1 MSTIWAFNNIESKHT
16 LYRREDCMKKL
27 CTSLREHATNA
38 TNFEK
43 KKMLPL
49 TKQEVKLHQDTTEC
63 YICGKRF
70 LEKFASDENYRNVRN
85 HCHLTGKNRG
95 AAHSICN
102 LRFNVPNKVPLT
114 LHNGTNYDYH
124 FIIKE
129 LANKFE
135 GQFECLREKNRK
147 VKKFFHSNRKEVTEI
162 NKNGNEKVVTIS
174 YKTKFIDSER
184 FMTTSLS
191 SLVDNLT
198 EVIHK
203 ITRQDCDYFLGYES
217 VKDNLIKYKCLSC
230 NKNYSNKINEE
241 LKKRFKNTFEF
252 SNNDINKFIFL
263 LRKGVYP
270 YEYMDES
277 EKFNETTVPEKEE
290 FHSNLNIEDITDADY
305 MHAKTVRKDF
315 EIKNLREYHDLH
327 LKRDRLLLAVF
338 KNFRKMCLKIYHLDP
353 VKFLSSPGLAWQAA
367 LKKIEVKLESLT
379 YTDILL
385 MELKAAYA
393 TKFIVMQKL
402 IINIWKIMIR
412 IKNHHILNIGM

>member
-1 MSTIWAFNNIESKHT
+1 MDKEFVGLRAKRYS
-16 LYRREDCMKKL
+16 Y
-27 CTSLREHATNA
+27 LREN
-38 TNFEK
+38 NNEDK
-43 KKMLPL
+43 KAKG
-49 TKQEVKLHQDTTEC
+49 TKKCVLKKTLKFQD
-63 YICGKRF
+63 Y
-70 LEKFASDENYRNVRN
+70 EN
-85 HCHLTGKNRG
+85 C
-95 AAHSICN
+95 
-102 LRFNVPNKVPLT
+102 
-114 LHNGTNYDYH
+114 
-124 FIIKE
+124 
-129 LANKFE
+129 
-135 GQFECLREKNRK
+135 
-147 VKKFFHSNRKEVTEI
+147 
-162 NKNGNEKVVTIS
+162 
-174 YKTKFIDSER
+174 
-184 FMTTSLS
+184 LS

-203 ITRQDCDYFLGYES
+203 ITCQDCDYFLGYES

-252 SNNDINKFIFL
+252 SNNDINKFILL

-290 FHSNLNIEDITDADY
+290 FRSNLNIEDITDADY

-367 LKKIEVKLESLT
+367 LKKIEVKLESLP
-379 YTDILL
+379 ILI
-385 MELKAAYA
+385 YY
-393 TKFIVMQKL
+393 
-402 IINIWKIMIR
+402 
-412 IKNHHILNIGM
+412 

>member
-1 MSTIWAFNNIESKHT
+1 MDKEFVGLRAKRYS
-16 LYRREDCMKKL
+16 Y
-27 CTSLREHATNA
+27 LREN
-38 TNFEK
+38 NNEDK
-43 KKMLPL
+43 KAKG
-49 TKQEVKLHQDTTEC
+49 TKKCVLKRKLKFQD
-63 YICGKRF
+63 Y
-70 LEKFASDENYRNVRN
+70 EN
-85 HCHLTGKNRG
+85 C
-95 AAHSICN
+95 
-102 LRFNVPNKVPLT
+102 
-114 LHNGTNYDYH
+114 
-124 FIIKE
+124 
-129 LANKFE
+129 
-135 GQFECLREKNRK
+135 
-147 VKKFFHSNRKEVTEI
+147 
-162 NKNGNEKVVTIS
+162 
-174 YKTKFIDSER
+174 
-184 FMTTSLS
+184 LS

-203 ITRQDCDYFLGYES
+203 ITCQDCDYFLGYES

-252 SNNDINKFIFL
+252 SNNDINKFILL

-290 FHSNLNIEDITDADY
+290 FRSNLNIEDITDADY
-305 MHAKTVRKDF
+305 MHAKTVRRDF

-353 VKFLSSPGLAWQAA
+353 VKFLSSPGFAWQAA

-385 MELKAAYA
+385 MELEAAYA